1 MLAKFNQAKSLGIK
15 NYPYI
20 IILTL
25 FYLTLMILSMSFTL
39 LGDNLLLKCL
49 LVLPYTIILLF
60 INLIGFYLYLSNK
73 LMESIAPDFIN
84 YDHDPIQPD
93 NKNKNFNFD
102 IHQ

>member
-1 MLAKFNQAKSLGIK
+1 MLTKFNQAKSLGIK

-20 IILTL
+20 IILSL

-39 LGDNLLLKCL
+39 LGDNILLKCL

-73 LMESIAPDFIN
+73 LIDAIAPDFIN
-84 YDHDPIQPD
+84 YDNEPITKEKP
-93 NKNKNFNFD
+93 NYNFD
-102 IHQ
+102 K